1 MKVKF
6 KKLKENAKL
15 PTRGSEE
22 AGAYDVY
29 ATSIEFIGR
38 DTFSYGLGF
47 AVEIPKGYRLMI
59 VPRSSFT
66 KTNYLMQ
73 NTPAIIDSDFRG
85 EISLRFR
92 ALNDMRV
99 PPYAVGDRIA
109 QCYLEKVID
118 IDFEEVS
125 ELNDSER
132 GVGGYG
138 STGK

>member
-15 PTRGSEE
+15 PTKGSVE

-29 ATSIEFIGR
+29 ATSIEYIGR

-47 AVEIPKGYRLMI
+47 AVEIPNGYRLMI

-73 NTPAIIDSDFRG
+73 NTPAIIDSDFRA

-92 ALNDMRV
+92 SLSETKV
-99 PPYAVGDRIA
+99 PPYGIGERIA

-118 IDFEEVS
+118 IEFEETS
-125 ELNDSER
+125 TLTDSER
-132 GVGGYG
+132 GSGGYG

>member
-15 PTRGSEE
+15 PTKGSVE

-29 ATSIEFIGR
+29 ATSIEYIGR

-47 AVEIPKGYRLMI
+47 AVEIPNGYRLMI

-73 NTPAIIDSDFRG
+73 NTPAIIDSDFRA

-92 ALNDMRV
+92 SLSATKV
-99 PPYAVGDRIA
+99 PPYGIGERIA

-118 IDFEEVS
+118 IEFEETS
-125 ELNDSER
+125 TLTDSER
-132 GVGGYG
+132 GSGGYG